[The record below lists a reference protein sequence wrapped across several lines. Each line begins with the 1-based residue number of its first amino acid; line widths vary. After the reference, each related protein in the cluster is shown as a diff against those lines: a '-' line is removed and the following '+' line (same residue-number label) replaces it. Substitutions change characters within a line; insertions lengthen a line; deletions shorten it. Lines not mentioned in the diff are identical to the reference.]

1 MTKPTPALSRR
12 AAIKVAG
19 AIAASVAAAGRLGI
33 ATEAHDLTPDD
44 PAYDF
49 REYEH
54 FTSHDAKIRQVY
66 QWPNV
71 KNPIIFGNTRNG
83 LNGWQFSY
91 GGDPDEMRVVVQAY
105 ASANVALFD
114 DYVWN
119 KYKVGEKVDVKDG
132 TAFATR
138 NVFYKSPHPAPPGD
152 EPPVSRTAPF
162 YSDVSIEGLQRRGV
176 LFLI

>member
-1 MTKPTPALSRR
+1 MTKLTPALSRR

-19 AIAASVAAAGRLGI
+19 AAAASLAAAGRLGS
-33 ATEAHDLTPDD
+33 AAEAHDLTPSD

-49 REYEH
+49 RAYER
-54 FTSHDAKIRQVY
+54 FTRGDAEIRQVY
-66 QWPNV
+66 QWPNL
-71 KNPIIFGNTRNG
+71 KNPIIFANIRNG

-105 ASANVALFD
+105 ASSNVALYD

-138 NVFYKSPHPAPPGD
+138 NVFYKSPYPAPSGD
-152 EPPVSRTAPF
+152 EPPASRTDPF
-162 YSDVSIEGLQRRGV
+162 YNDVSIEGLQRRGV